1 MSALNKIKEEI
12 KENKI
17 LYYYINK
24 QIRHICVF
32 SEKDDKAY
40 CIKDILEFKDIFEDS
55 NILKCGYKQKEDYIF
70 LKNLNIDVK
79 NLMFDIEIA
88 GYILNSNIN
97 KYTIEYLANEYIQFD
112 VDAYISSLG
121 VVENQNTQL
130 NMFDSVGAGAL
141 VVPQDNSYIKDC
153 VYVYAI
159 RQLQNVLASKM
170 KETDS
175 LDLFGNIEMP
185 LSEVLADMQYVR
197 NVC

>member
-1 MSALNKIKEEI
+1 
-12 KENKI
+12 
-17 LYYYINK
+17 
-24 QIRHICVF
+24 VF
-32 SEKDDKAY
+32 SEKDGKSY
-40 CIKDILEFKDIFEDS
+40 CIKDIVEFKDIFEDAD
-55 NILKCGYKQKEDYIF
+55 ILKCGYKQKEDYIF

-121 VVENQNTQL
+121 TVENKDTQL
-130 NMFDSVGAGAL
+130 NLF
-141 VVPQDNSYIKDC
+141 DNSSPALLEENYQTDC
-153 VYVYAI
+153 IYVYVI
-159 RQLQNVLASKM
+159 KQLQNVLASKM

-175 LDLFGNIEMP
+175 LDLFSNIEMP